1 MTIYG
6 SVAGVERKVY
16 LITGKP
22 FTATQITIV
31 EGLLGDAHG
40 VIVGNIGFEPASTAE
55 LADIENTIVYRWFWN
70 KLHEDQPPLGALS
83 IELGARL
90 NIARTEPTE
99 KRMGYVAKLGS
110 LY

>member
-6 SVAGVERKVY
+6 SVAGVEKKVF
-16 LITGKP
+16 LITGKT

-31 EGLLGDAHG
+31 EGLLDDAHAI
-40 VIVGNIGFEPASTAE
+40 VIEYLTFEPTGTNG
-55 LADIENTIVYRWFWN
+55 LADIENTIVYRWFYN
-70 KLHEDQPPLGALS
+70 KLHEDQPPLDALS

-90 NIARTEPTE
+90 NIIRTEPTE
-99 KRMGYVAKLGS
+99 KRMGYVAKLGN